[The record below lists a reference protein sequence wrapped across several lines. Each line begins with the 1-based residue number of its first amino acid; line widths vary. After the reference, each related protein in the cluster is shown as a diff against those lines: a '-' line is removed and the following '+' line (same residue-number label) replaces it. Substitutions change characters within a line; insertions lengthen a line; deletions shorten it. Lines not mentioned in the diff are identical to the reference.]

1 MFGHS
6 DTPQDMFEKIIKSV
20 LGFHGEYGINTFITG
35 GYGSF
40 DRLAEKAVLTLKKTH
55 PDIKYYRLLHYHP
68 EERKTEFFKEWDGTV
83 YPEGMETVPRR
94 YAIVRANRKMID
106 LSDGVICFSW
116 HIGNSREL
124 YEYALR
130 QQKKRGLMV
139 LNISEK

>member
-1 MFGHS
+1 M
-6 DTPQDMFEKIIKSV
+6 
-20 LGFHGEYGINTFITG
+20 
-35 GYGSF
+35 
-40 DRLAEKAVLTLKKTH
+40 
-55 PDIKYYRLLHYHP
+55 HYHP
-68 EERKTEFFKEWDGTV
+68 EERKTEFFKELDGTV

-130 QQKKRGLMV
+130 QQKKRGLAV